1 MKEDI
6 ETSAVDAIREAG
18 AVREWRGERPMSQA
32 VIATVAA
39 LTDRDPTAMDPLY
52 DWIDPDALDDLF
64 ERPSSTATVSV
75 SFRYLDCVVTVTDE
89 GFVHAS
95 LDGDYPN

>member
-1 MKEDI
+1 MFGGI
-6 ETSAVDAIREAG
+6 H
-18 AVREWRGERPMSQA
+18 
-32 VIATVAA
+32 
-39 LTDRDPTAMDPLY
+39 LFN
-52 DWIDPDALDDLF
+52 PDALDDLF
-64 ERPSSTATVSV
+64 ERPSSRVTVSV